1 MDSSHAVSRTAL
13 TSAAARAAHLLVDH
27 EPLIFVDALARTLLG
42 ERADELIAYHQ
53 RFGSHPVLAGA
64 RTEVLCRSLFTESLL
79 TESDLSQYVILGAGL
94 DTYAYR
100 EGAGRSVFEVDHPRS
115 QAWRRH
121 AIEAAGITVH
131 HGPTFVPVDLERDS
145 LLDALVA
152 SGFDLAR
159 PSFVSL
165 LGVSM
170 YLTGSALTRVI
181 AELASFAAGSQV
193 VVDYMLAPA
202 LRDDAGRAYAEAVG
216 AAVAED
222 GEPWLSFYAPGDLTP
237 MFVDQGFTS
246 VRHVALADSVDPDLW
261 RRTDALAPMGLTG
274 LLHATR

>member
-1 MDSSHAVSRTAL
+1 MDSSRTVSRTAL
-13 TSAAARAAHLLVDH
+13 TSAAARAAHLLIDH
-27 EPLIFVDALARTLLG
+27 EPLIFVDSLARTLLG

-53 RFGSHPVLAGA
+53 TFGSHPVLAGA

-79 TESDLSQYVILGAGL
+79 AESRLSQYVILGAGL

-100 EGAGRSVFEVDHPRS
+100 ARAGISVFEVDHPLS
-115 QAWRRH
+115 QAWKRH
-121 AIEAAGITVH
+121 AIETAGITAH
-131 HGPTFVPVDLERDS
+131 GGPTFVPVDLESDS

-159 PSFVSL
+159 PAFVSL

-170 YLTGSALTRVI
+170 YLTGSALTCVI
-181 AELASFAAGSQV
+181 AELASFAARSQV

-237 MFVDQGFTS
+237 MFLDRGFTS
-246 VRHVALADSVDPDLW
+246 VRHVTLADSVDPGLW
-261 RRTDALAPMGLTG
+261 RRTDALAPMGLSG